1 MPADLGTLLRLS
13 VFGEKLPL
21 LKHPLSERPIP
32 NPDWPATA
40 GADFTTGRGCY
51 GMGRF
56 YEPACPDRSQ
66 LACYGRGRFYDWPGL
81 LRRGQILRT
90 HLPRPTLL
98 DRASTAGADFTNLLA
113 PTRLARASTAGAD
126 FTNPLAP
133 TDPVRPGFYGGGRFY
148 EPSCPDRSCPDRA
161 CLPASLRSER
171 PRPVLP

>member
-1 MPADLGTLLRLS
+1 MGSAKQLPLSKSFGAPDGAMRNALS

-21 LKHPLSERPIP
+21 LKHPLSERLIP

-90 HLPRPTLL
+90 RLPRPTLL

-113 PTRLARASTAGAD
+113 PT
-126 FTNPLAP
+126 
-133 TDPVRPGFYGGGRFY
+133 
-148 EPSCPDRSCPDRA
+148 
-161 CLPASLRSER
+161 
-171 PRPVLP
+171 